1 MVDINYFRQQALA
14 LPGTEEQPHFDI
26 PSFRHNKKIF
36 ATYRPKENLAMLR
49 LPLAEQSVYC
59 SLDGGSIFYP
69 VPGTWGTQGAT
80 FVVLDKVKKTIFKE
94 ALKVAYNDITK
105 KK

>member
-14 LPGTEEQPHFDI
+14 LPDTEEQPHFDI
-26 PSFRHNKKIF
+26 PSFRYRKKIF
-36 ATYRPKENLAMLR
+36 ATYRPKENLAMLK
-49 LPLAEQSVYC
+49 LPLVEQSVYC
-59 SLDGGSIFYP
+59 AIDGGAVFYP

-80 FVVLDKVKKTIFKE
+80 FVVLNKVKKTIFKE
-94 ALKVAYNDITK
+94 ALKVAWNGVAK